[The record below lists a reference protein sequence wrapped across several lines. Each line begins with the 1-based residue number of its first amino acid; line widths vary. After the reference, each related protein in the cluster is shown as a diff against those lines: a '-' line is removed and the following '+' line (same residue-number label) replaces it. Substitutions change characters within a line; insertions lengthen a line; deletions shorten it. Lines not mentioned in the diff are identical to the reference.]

1 MQQYRFSQ
9 CVDSGFRSDSDDVHP
24 ILLLLIGIL
33 LFFILYKL
41 FIMFMIINNKK
52 LRNRKYEGMESV
64 TPTPDLVSH
73 PKLIPSESESEEHVY
88 DPIYAYNNVVSYN
101 DEDSLYDSVFDPNTG
116 TVNNFNKYTD
126 YSDDDVNPQQYAC
139 TSSV

>member
-9 CVDSGFRSDSDDVHP
+9 CVDSGFAPNSDDVHP

-41 FIMFMIINNKK
+41 FIMFVRYDNK
-52 LRNRKYEGMESV
+52 LRNRKHEGMESV
-64 TPTPDLVSH
+64 SPDLVSH
-73 PKLIPSESESEEHVY
+73 PKLIPSASQSEEHVY

-126 YSDDDVNPQQYAC
+126 YNDDKPQQYAC
-139 TSSV
+139 TSSASGV